1 MIWQDLVFLAGSVF
15 SIVVLAPT
23 LKDRTANV
31 PLGTSLPSALI
42 GVVYGASFYSMG
54 MAFSASGSLLTG
66 VLWAAIATLRS
77 PSISAALPDP
87 ASASLDAACS
97 AVARHSEIRDRIDS

>member
-1 MIWQDLVFLAGSVF
+1 MIWQDFVFLAGSVF
-15 SIVVLAPT
+15 SILILAPT

-31 PLGTSLPSALI
+31 PLGTSLPSAILGI
-42 GVVYGASFYSMG
+42 VYGASFYSMG

-77 PSISAALPDP
+77 PSISGLLPNPVSAAL
-87 ASASLDAACS
+87 ASA
-97 AVARHSEIRDRIDS
+97 RRGR

>member
-15 SIVVLAPT
+15 SIVILAPT

-31 PLGTSLPSALI
+31 PLGTSLPSAALGI
-42 GVVYGASFYSMG
+42 VYGASFYSMG

-77 PSISAALPDP
+77 PSISKALPNP
-87 ASASLDAACS
+87 ASAALASARG
-97 AVARHSEIRDRIDS
+97 AVAHRETRDRIES

>member
-15 SIVVLAPT
+15 SIIVLAPT
-23 LKDRTANV
+23 LKDHTANV

-42 GVVYGASFYSMG
+42 GVIYGASFYTMG
-54 MAFSASGSLLTG
+54 MAFSATGSMLTG

-77 PSISAALPDP
+77 PSISAALPGP
-87 ASASLDAACS
+87 ASAAFATARG
-97 AVARHSEIRDRIDS
+97 AVARRYPVRD